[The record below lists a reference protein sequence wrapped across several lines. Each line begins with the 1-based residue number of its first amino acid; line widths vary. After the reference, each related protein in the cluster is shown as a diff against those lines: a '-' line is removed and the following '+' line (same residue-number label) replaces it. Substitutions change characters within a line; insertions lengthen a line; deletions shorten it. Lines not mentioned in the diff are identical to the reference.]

1 MLSLLLAAALAG
13 PIGRTVP
20 PPAGLPDEPAPAAAP
35 TPAAV
40 YLPPIGNSH
49 HFEGEGSPT
58 PTVCLTELWESY
70 DYDYETDEDGSY
82 AELVTWAWTVETRGD
97 LPGGVAC
104 WRYLGMIRATRVL
117 WYDSDE
123 EETAA
128 WWSTGDNHGQEAA
141 VQTALRR
148 MLDAAG
154 DRREPAILWR

>member
-40 YLPPIGNSH
+40 YLPPTGNSH
-49 HFEGEGSPT
+49 HFEGGWSPT

-117 WYDSDE
+117 WYDSAE